1 MDWTG
6 RIRGENFLNSASKS
20 KFLSVARVYL
30 TGRNGATIVIKQS
43 DKIEALATNR
53 LDDRIDASP
62 AMAGGELFLRGR
74 NSLYCIAEK

>member
-20 KFLSVARVYL
+20 KFLSVGRVYL

-53 LDDRIDASP
+53 RDASP